1 MLSYN
6 HWQSKLAVLMALGI
20 TTTASLPILIAA
32 PATAKPQ
39 PYRIGQLFPSQP
51 SPVTPRSTQVSVP
64 SGTIIA
70 VKSEDAE
77 KIVVTPDETAPITL
91 TITQPIRSSAE
102 TILIPA
108 GSQIEGELRPVEG
121 GTQFIAK
128 QLILKTS
135 NRELPIEATSAVI
148 TETETIDN
156 GTDVS
161 NILKNAAIG
170 AAAAGVLSEIFGDI
184 DLIEVLVGAGLGAL
198 GGLLLGGGEQAEVFV
213 IYPETDLELTLDS
226 ELVLR

>member
-1 MLSYN
+1 MLSDN
-6 HWQSKLAVLMALGI
+6 RWQSKLAVLMALGL
-20 TTTASLPILIAA
+20 TTTASLPILLAV

-39 PYRIGQLFPSQP
+39 PDVIGQLFPSQP
-51 SPVTPRSTQVSVP
+51 TPVTPRSTQVSVP
-64 SGTIIA
+64 SGTVIA
-70 VKSEDAE
+70 VKSEEAE
-77 KIVVTPDETAPITL
+77 KIVVTPDETAPVTL
-91 TITQPIRSSAE
+91 TVTQPIRSSAG

-108 GSQIEGELRPVEG
+108 GSQIEGQLRPVEG

-128 QLILKTS
+128 QLILKTN

-161 NILKNAAIG
+161 SILKSAAIG

-184 DLIEVLVGAGLGAL
+184 DLIKVLVGAGLGAL
-198 GGLLLGGGEQAEVFV
+198 GGLLLGGSEQAEVFV
-213 IYPETDLELTLDS
+213 IYPETDLDLTLDT

>member
-1 MLSYN
+1 MLNYRC
-6 HWQSKLAVLMALGI
+6 QSKLAVLMALGI

-39 PYRIGQLFPSQP
+39 PYRIGQLFPSQRN
-51 SPVTPRSTQVSVP
+51 PVTPSSTQVSVP

-70 VKSEDAE
+70 VKSEEAE

-91 TITQPIRSSAE
+91 TVIQPIRSSVG
-102 TILIPA
+102 TILIPI

-128 QLILKTS
+128 QLTLKTS

-161 NILKNAAIG
+161 RILKNAAIG

-198 GGLLLGGGEQAEVFV
+198 SGLLLGGSEQAEVFV
-213 IYPETDLELTLDS
+213 IYPETDLDLTLDA